1 MLVKDIVVD
10 KFIELLLLSNER
22 EKNKFRGSCARIR
35 LYLLCLVRMLMWFR
49 ACGGLFDGAIPER
62 RSCCVVSFD

>member
-22 EKNKFRGSCARIR
+22 EKNKFRGSCARAFAFI
-35 LYLLCLVRMLMWFR
+35 YCVWFE
-49 ACGGLFDGAIPER
+49 C
-62 RSCCVVSFD
+62 